1 MSASIK
7 IQYFFSVFGSSGPRL
22 NIFTD
27 SFLKNSLVGIENET
41 MDSAVTACEVQLS
54 QHKYY
59 SECNNNVLKV
69 SFFPLLAYSRVGN
82 AIFRYG
88 DT

>member
-1 MSASIK
+1 MRSYLLHKYRKNIGQQKIGTHHQRPFFIMSASIK

-41 MDSAVTACEVQLS
+41 MDSAVTACEVPLHS
-54 QHKYY
+54 F
-59 SECNNNVLKV
+59 SEQ
-69 SFFPLLAYSRVGN
+69 
-82 AIFRYG
+82 
-88 DT
+88 